1 MDFVTK
7 LQQAL
12 DLTAQGST
20 VDILPLCREHIS
32 EFTELMDQAIEWHL
46 LHQAFQNGYLGLKA
60 TDLHFGPVFT
70 KGFPLEHLEPD
81 DAEPDY
87 LIYQKAWDNKTT
99 PPARSLQRL
108 LAIILL
114 SDCTDCCNALE
125 AIKIN
130 RYGLIAYGNMSMT
143 YHS

>member
-12 DLTAQGST
+12 DLAAQGET
-20 VDILPLCREHIS
+20 IDILPLCREHIEDLS
-32 EFTELMDQAIEWHL
+32 PLMDQAIQWDLGSQTFHD
-46 LHQAFQNGYLGLKA
+46 GYLGLKL
-60 TDLHFGPVFT
+60 TDMHFGPIFT
-70 KGFPLEHLEPD
+70 KGFPIEHLEPN

-87 LIYQKAWDNKTT
+87 LIYQKAWDNKST
-99 PPARSLQRL
+99 PPAHSLQRI

-130 RYGLIAYGNMSMT
+130 RYGLIAYGNVSMT